1 MLQKVTWLQENA
13 LNSETESDS
22 RKSAS
27 EKKKDISDV
36 RGNEKVIIIKS
47 RWNPHL
53 KMSIENVALFVKE

>member
-47 RWNPHL
+47 H
-53 KMSIENVALFVKE
+53 